1 MQHRFY
7 NKSKKEQ
14 FKIQVAIA
22 LAALIVVL
30 MSLLISW
37 LINFYLITILFI
49 PVVLSVIAPFFDV
62 PAMKKRG
69 KLRYHSPLFVSQLK
83 QNEIIIHGGT
93 LFDYVFAIDRKLNG
107 PQRTRY
113 IIQQY
118 LQGLLHLIELCEK
131 ENRTNLKVRG
141 TSYIINERTAQRM
154 GFKVVQTD
162 GLQQLILIFNY
173 VNIFIAN
180 SIAKGKPAFPKLNHT
195 RSFEANVADLIR
207 HKEQIGI
214 LAQRFQNSALD
225 VEVEAS
231 E

>member
-1 MQHRFY
+1 MQHKFY
-7 NKSKKEQ
+7 NKSEKEQ
-14 FKIQVAIA
+14 FRIQAIIA

-30 MSLLISW
+30 ISLLISW
-37 LINFYLITILFI
+37 LLNFYLITILII
-49 PVVLSVIAPFFDV
+49 PVLLSVIAPFFDV

-93 LFDYVFAIDRKLNG
+93 LFDYVFAIDHKLNG

-113 IIQQY
+113 IVQQY
-118 LQGLLHLIELCEK
+118 LQGLLHLIESCEK
-131 ENRTNLKVRG
+131 ENLINLKVRG

-173 VNIFIAN
+173 VNISIAN
-180 SIAKGKPAFPKLNHT
+180 SVAKGKPAFPNLKHT
-195 RSFEANVADLIR
+195 RSFEANIADLIQN
-207 HKEQIGI
+207 KEQIGI
-214 LAQRFQNSALD
+214 LAQRLQNAVSA
-225 VEVEAS
+225 VEIETTA
-231 E
+231 